1 MSSFSITE
9 TGLTAVETALNSV
22 SDNLANADTVGFKS
36 QSADFET
43 LLGQNVGS
51 TTVGGGVT
59 VSGISSD
66 FSEGTLNQTGQPLD
80 MAIQG
85 NGFFIYQTSA
95 GQQVYSRNGQLTVG
109 PTGALLGPNGDELL
123 GYTVQ
128 SNGSLGTVGP
138 IQIPQALLAPAASTT
153 VSLSGNVNSGDPV
166 IASTTTINPSSPA
179 TYDYSASVTVYD
191 SLGNAHELTFYFQ
204 NNGPDP
210 IHTGDVLWSWLAT
223 VDGSTTGLTNNSGTF
238 DFNSSGAMVIGATP
252 TNALKATLT
261 DGASALSLSLNFSN
275 ITQYASGDSVSGTAD
290 GNAPAGPVSS
300 QINSQGRISVTYSNG
315 QTVQVG
321 QVALA
326 TFVSNSG
333 LELTTGGMYQATP
346 SAGAITVSAPGAGA
360 AGTISNGAL
369 EQSNVSV
376 SDELVN
382 LVVLQ
387 NIYGANAKA
396 LQSEDNVESTLI
408 NMPIQ
413 P

>member
-9 TGLTAVETALNSV
+9 TGLSATETALNTV
-22 SDNLANADTVGFKS
+22 SDNLANAQTVGFKS

-43 LLGQNVGS
+43 LLGQS
-51 TTVGGGVT
+51 IADTTVGGGVAI
-59 VSGISSD
+59 SGVSSD
-66 FSEGTLNQTGQPLD
+66 FTEGTLNQTGQPLD

-85 NGFFIYQTSA
+85 NGFFIYRTSA

-109 PTGALLGPNGDELL
+109 SNGTLLGPNGDELL
-123 GYTVQ
+123 GYTIQ
-128 SNGSLGTVGP
+128 ANGSLGTLGP
-138 IQIPQALLAPAASTT
+138 IQIPQTLLAPTASTT
-153 VSLSGNVNSGDPV
+153 VSLSGNLNSGDTV
-166 IASTTTINPSSPA
+166 IPTTTAINPSNPA
-179 TYDYSASVTVYD
+179 TYDYSASTTVYD

-210 IHTGDVLWSWLAT
+210 NHPGDTLWSWMAT
-223 VDGSTTGLTNNSGTF
+223 LDGSSTGLTNNSGTF
-238 DFNSSGAMVIGATP
+238 DFNSSGAMVIGAKP
-252 TNALKATLT
+252 ANPLGATLT
-261 DGASALSLSLNFSN
+261 DGAAALSLSLNFGS

-300 QINSQGRISVTYSNG
+300 QIDSQGQISVTYSNG
-315 QTVQVG
+315 QTVAVG

-333 LELTTGGMYQATP
+333 LELTTGGVYVATP
-346 SAGAITVSAPGAGA
+346 NAGAITISAPGAGA
-360 AGTISNGAL
+360 AGTIVNGTL
-369 EQSNVSV
+369 EQSNVSI

-396 LQSEDNVESTLI
+396 LQTEDNVESTVI

>member
-9 TGLTAVETALNSV
+9 TGLSAVETALSTV

-43 LLGQNVGS
+43 LLGQNIGDNAL
-51 TTVGGGVT
+51 GGGVA
-59 VSGISSD
+59 VSGASTD
-66 FSEGTLNQTGQPLD
+66 FTEGALNQTGQPLD

-85 NGFFIYQTSA
+85 DGFFIYQTSA
-95 GQQVYSRNGQLTVG
+95 GQQVYSRNGQLTIG
-109 PTGALLGPNGDELL
+109 PKGTLLGPNGDELL

-138 IQIPQALLAPAASTT
+138 IQIPQTLLAPAASAT
-153 VSLSGNVNSGDPV
+153 VSLAGNVNASDTV
-166 IASTTTINPSSPA
+166 IPTTTAINPADPT

-210 IHTGDVLWSWLAT
+210 NHAGDVLWSWMAT
-223 VDGSTTGLTNNSGTF
+223 LDGSTTGLSNNAGTF
-238 DFNSSGAMVIGATP
+238 DFNSSGAMVIGAKP
-252 TNALKATLT
+252 ANALTATLT
-261 DGASALSLSLNFSN
+261 NGASPLSLSLNFGN

-290 GNAPAGPVSS
+290 GNAAAGPISS
-300 QINSQGRISVTYSNG
+300 QIDPQGQISVTYSNG

-333 LELTTGGMYQATP
+333 LELTNGGMYQATP
-346 SAGAITVSAPGAGA
+346 SAGAIAISLPGAGA

-376 SDELVN
+376 SDQLVN

-396 LQSEDNVESTLI
+396 LQTEDNVESTVI